1 MITRSAIVVTAATL
15 ATTPVVAEEARREL
29 GAHEHGHSTL
39 NIAIEGARIE
49 MELEAPGA
57 DLVGFEH
64 SAESVEDQAAL
75 AQARATLMEPLA
87 LFVLPSAAGCTV
99 ESASV
104 EVEGEGGAHAHAGE
118 PEEHEDE
125 EHEEVDHDDHE
136 GEEGHS
142 EFHAAYSLTC
152 TDADRID
159 SIEFAY
165 FETFAGAQE
174 VQVTIITETGQ
185 KTFEVERD
193 QPRVELQGLM

>member
-1 MITRSAIVVTAATL
+1 MITRSALVIAAATL

-39 NIAIEGARIE
+39 NIAIEGDRIE
-49 MELEAPGA
+49 MELEAPGV

-64 SAESVEDQAAL
+64 AAESVEDQAAL

-87 LFVLPSAAGCTV
+87 LFVLPSSAGCTV
-99 ESASV
+99 QSASV
-104 EVEGEGGAHAHAGE
+104 EVEGEGAHAHAGE
-118 PEEHEDE
+118 QEEHEDE
-125 EHEEVDHDDHE
+125 EHEEVGHDDHE

-142 EFHAAYSLTC
+142 EFHAVYGLTC
-152 TDADRID
+152 ADADRID
-159 SIEFAY
+159 GIEFAY
-165 FETFAGAQE
+165 FETFTGAQE

-185 KTFEVERD
+185 KSFEVERD